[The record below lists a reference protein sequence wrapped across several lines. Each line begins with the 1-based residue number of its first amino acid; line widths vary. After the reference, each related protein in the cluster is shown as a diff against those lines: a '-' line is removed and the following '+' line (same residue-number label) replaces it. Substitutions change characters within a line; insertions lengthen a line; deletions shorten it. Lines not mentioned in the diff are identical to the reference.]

1 MLNLYRRHLT
11 TCPHR
16 AKAENYTKCSC
27 PIWCDGEINGDR
39 VRHTLKTR
47 DWQRAIRLAEREE
60 RPNMERTDL
69 IPCAQ
74 SGCPTRVERGRC
86 DDHRRSINDAV
97 QAFRNHVQGL
107 EFSTQ
112 RKYRNTVEHFRAY
125 FERSNTADISD
136 VTLEQLDAFRASRKL
151 GPVTASKELQ
161 VLRQFF
167 GFCVNRKWTGENIAK
182 QAETPRNVRPADV
195 IPYTTAEVSRIMA
208 ACDVIGRTS
217 YERLR
222 ARTMVLLLNNTALRV
237 SDVAL
242 LARDRVRDGR
252 IVLRT
257 LKTGDIVSLPIWR
270 ETQTALDALPI
281 PRGTEDGGPFFFWN
295 GTMSKRAA
303 VGIAE
308 RTLAAVFKAS
318 GVPKAHAHRF
328 RHTLATRL
336 LGMGASEQ
344 EVADILGNSPAIV
357 RKHYAKWSKG
367 RQDRID
373 HLMANSPE
381 NFGTSLVHEKIA
393 SIIQ

>member
-1 MLNLYRRHLT
+1 
-11 TCPHR
+11 
-16 AKAENYTKCSC
+16 
-27 PIWCDGEINGDR
+27 
-39 VRHTLKTR
+39 
-47 DWQRAIRLAEREE
+47 
-60 RPNMERTDL
+60 
-69 IPCAQ
+69 
-74 SGCPTRVERGRC
+74 
-86 DDHRRSINDAV
+86 
-97 QAFRNHVQGL
+97 VQGL

-112 RKYRNTVEHFRAY
+112 RKYRNTVEQLRAY
-125 FERSNTADISD
+125 FEGAKIADISE

-182 QAETPRNVRPADV
+182 QAETPRNVRPAEV
-195 IPYTTAEVSRIMA
+195 IPYTTAEVSRIVA

-222 ARTMVLLLNNTALRV
+222 ARAMVLLLSNTALRV

-252 IVLRT
+252 VILRT

-270 ETQTALDALPI
+270 ETQTALDALPL

-318 GVPKAHAHRF
+318 GVAKAHAHRF

-336 LGMGASEQ
+336 LGSGASEQ

-373 HLMANSPE
+373 SLMANSPE
-381 NFGTSLVHEKIA
+381 NFGTSLVHEKKA
-393 SIIQ
+393 SLIN